1 MRNYFVITYTSQI
14 NVTFGTSSVVTR
26 WRYFK
31 EPFDLIKK
39 HATAESHTL
48 ILGHMD
54 QWLPWKRWVSVRP
67 YVSLGWWDRREK
79 KRETWKPVAKT
90 QVLSVTDCSSAII
103 IGKHFWI
110 LTCTCLVQTWS
121 ENEVKNFDGSS
132 STMKNEVK
140 NFDGSSST
148 MTDPLYEISLP
159 KCSKKLKIFWN
170 WRYSN
175 ASLQYPIWILK
186 NDGYLVVALECR
198 IPRKL
203 Y

>member
-67 YVSLGWWDRREK
+67 YVSLGWRDRREK
-79 KRETWKPVAKT
+79 ERDLKTCSKNPSFKCYKLQQSNHHWKALLNPNMSCPDLK
-90 QVLSVTDCSSAII
+90 C
-103 IGKHFWI
+103 K
-110 LTCTCLVQTWS
+110 WS
-121 ENEVKNFDGSS
+121 EEFWWKQFH
-132 STMKNEVK
+132 
-140 NFDGSSST
+140 
-148 MTDPLYEISLP
+148 YEKWSEE
-159 KCSKKLKIFWN
+159 FW
-170 WRYSN
+170 W
-175 ASLQYPIWILK
+175 K
-186 NDGYLVVALECR
+186 
-198 IPRKL
+198 
-203 Y
+203 

>member
-1 MRNYFVITYTSQI
+1 MVIWISDYLGRDGYQS
-14 NVTFGTSSVVTR
+14 
-26 WRYFK
+26 
-31 EPFDLIKK
+31 
-39 HATAESHTL
+39 
-48 ILGHMD
+48 GHMF
-54 QWLPWKRWVSVRP
+54 PWDDGTEER
-67 YVSLGWWDRREK
+67 

-90 QVLSVTDCSSAII
+90 QVLSVTNCSSAII

-132 STMKNEVK
+132 STKKNEVK

-148 MTDPLYEISLP
+148 IADPLCEISLP